1 MGKAGRKP
9 MRGLSGSL
17 SDWEAEEALASVEAG
32 DAVETVAARYG
43 ISTKTLERII
53 RRAEERGKE
62 DGKVADARRQGD
74 NALGRVNDYLF
85 AELERLNT
93 LDASD
98 PDALRLEIQRARA
111 VEGITKAAIDNANT
125 ILDVARLKAEYSG
138 ARVTVPKS
146 LAG

>member
-1 MGKAGRKP
+1 MGSAGRKP
-9 MRGLSGSL
+9 MRGLSRSL
-17 SDWEAEEALASVEAG
+17 SDWEVEEAIASVEAG
-32 DAVETVAARYG
+32 DSVDAVAARYG
-43 ISTKTLERII
+43 ISAKTLGRII
-53 RRAEERGKE
+53 KRAKEREEEGE
-62 DGKVADARRQGD
+62 KVAEARKQGD

-85 AELERLNT
+85 AEMERLDT

-111 VEGITKAAIDNANT
+111 VEGMAKAAIDNANT

-138 ARVTVPKS
+138 ARVSVPKA

>member
-1 MGKAGRKP
+1 M
-9 MRGLSGSL
+9 
-17 SDWEAEEALASVEAG
+17 EAG
-32 DAVETVAARYG
+32 DSVDAVAARYG
-43 ISTKTLERII
+43 ISAKTLGRII
-53 RRAEERGKE
+53 KRAKEREEEGE
-62 DGKVADARRQGD
+62 KVAEARKQGD

-85 AELERLNT
+85 AEMERLDT

-111 VEGITKAAIDNANT
+111 VEGMAKAAIDNANT

-138 ARVTVPKS
+138 ARVSVPKA